1 MGKKPLPACPSV
13 YRAAKTIITEPLFL
27 LDILAACIVMKK
39 GINFLLSVLCG
50 LYCMAQSPAAREI
63 RITVQTDG
71 RTAIHNANVILMT
84 PDTSVIRITT
94 TDKAGI
100 AEFKELITGKYIVK
114 ASHTGYQTTYLS
126 AVILENEPAV
136 VATIN
141 LRPDAAL
148 LSDVTVTTKKPFVQ
162 FGPDKTVINVEAG
175 ISNAGSTIMDVLEKS
190 PGITVGRDGNISMKG
205 KPQVM
210 MLIDGKQTQLT
221 GADLQA
227 YLSGINASQID
238 VIELIDNPGAKYDAA
253 GNAGIINIKT
263 KKNKQKG
270 FNGSLSVSLGQG
282 VYFKNNNSLSVNYR
296 SGKFNLFLN
305 YGTRFGYEKMNMDVL
320 RKYFDTNG
328 NDSLLLQ
335 QPNFTKT
342 KIASHNIKTG
352 IDFFASA
359 KTTFGVVFTGNI
371 TDRNV
376 SSFSTIDWM
385 SPSYIIDSTINT
397 WGTRFTKFQRAGL
410 NFNSKHSFDAA
421 SELSADIDFVKFD
434 IDGGQHFQ
442 TQLEAPGSPV
452 QATKGNIPSMLEIF
466 TVKLDFSKRFKK
478 LLWESGLKTANTN
491 TDNLAQYYYNNGSTW
506 QDDLSR
512 SNHFLYDEKIHSA
525 YSSIDAQLGKWHWQ
539 AGLRYEMTRYT
550 ANQLG
555 NTVVKDSSF
564 SKNYGSLF
572 PSAFVSF
579 DADSTNTFT
588 FRLGRRIDRP
598 QFQILN
604 PFLITINK
612 YTFEGGNPF
621 IRPQYTWNVELIHTW
636 KQKLSTGISYS
647 YLKDYFSQ
655 IFVIDSNS
663 SNINKNIIIYTRGNV
678 GSFHN
683 IGLTASLQ
691 LPVTKWWN
699 LTSVAVFNHKVIEGF
714 VWAPF
719 KATINQLNFSLN
731 NQFQLKKGWAA
742 EITGYYLSKS
752 QIDLQEVLTPQGE
765 MGAGISKQILK
776 NTGTLRLAIR
786 DIFYTQNYSGYSQFE
801 NADEPFKVKW
811 DSRVARISFSWRFG
825 KTMKAIKRSGGG
837 ATEETDRV
845 GTGN

>member
-1 MGKKPLPACPSV
+1 MHSA
-13 YRAAKTIITEPLFL
+13 T
-27 LDILAACIVMKK
+27 
-39 GINFLLSVLCG
+39 
-50 LYCMAQSPAAREI
+50 
-63 RITVQTDG
+63 
-71 RTAIHNANVILMT
+71 VILMK
-84 PDTSVIRITT
+84 PDSSVLRMAT
-94 TDKAGI
+94 TDKSGI
-100 AEFKELITGKYIVK
+100 AEFKGLDAGKYMIK
-114 ASHTGYQTTYLS
+114 ASHTGYQTVYLS
-126 AVILENEPAV
+126 SVNLEKEPAFIT
-136 VATIN
+136 TIN
-141 LRPDAAL
+141 LN
-148 LSDVTVTTKKPFVQ
+148 SDGAVLKEVTVTAKKPFVQ
-162 FGPDKTVINVEAG
+162 FEPDKTVINVDAG

-210 MLIDGKQTQLT
+210 VLIDGKQTQLT

-227 YLSGINASQID
+227 YLSGINASQVD

-282 VYFKNNNSLSVNYR
+282 FYTKNNNSLSVNYR
-296 SGKFNLFLN
+296 TGKFNLFLN
-305 YGTRFGYEKMNMDVL
+305 YGARLGYEKMKMDVL
-320 RKYFDTNG
+320 RKYFDKNG

-342 KIASHNIKTG
+342 KISSHNIKTG
-352 IDFFASA
+352 IDFFASN
-359 KTTFGVVFTGNI
+359 KTTLGVVFTGNI

-376 SSFSTIDWM
+376 SSVSTIDWM

-397 WGTRFTKFQRAGL
+397 WGTRFIKFQRAGL
-410 NFNSKHSFDAA
+410 NFNGKHSFDDG
-421 SELSADIDFVKFD
+421 SELATDIDFIKFD

-442 TQLEAPGSPV
+442 TQLDAPGSSV
-452 QATKGNIPSMLEIF
+452 QATKGNIPSKLDIF
-466 TVKLDFSKRFKK
+466 TAKLDYSKKFKQ
-478 LLWESGLKTANTN
+478 LLWETGLKTANTN
-491 TDNLAQYYYNNGSTW
+491 TDNLAQYYFYDGGTW

-512 SNHFLYDEKIHSA
+512 SNHFLYDENIHSA
-525 YSSIDAQLGKWHWQ
+525 YSSIDVKQGKWHWQ
-539 AGLRYEMTRYT
+539 TGLRYEMTTYK

-564 SKNYGSLF
+564 RKNYGSLF

-579 DADSTNTFT
+579 DADSSNNFT
-588 FRLGRRIDRP
+588 FRFGRRIDRP
-598 QFQILN
+598 QFQNLN

-621 IRPQYTWNVELIHTW
+621 IRPQYTWNIELMHTY

-655 IFVIDSNS
+655 IFIIDSNS
-663 SNINKNIIIYTRGNV
+663 SNVNKNIIIYTRGNV
-678 GSFHN
+678 GTFHN
-683 IGLTASLQ
+683 IGITASLQ

-699 LTSVAVFNHKVIEGF
+699 VTAVAVFNHKSIEGF

-731 NQFQLKKGWAA
+731 NQFQFKKGWAA
-742 EITGYYLSKS
+742 ELTGYYLSKS

-765 MGAGISKQILK
+765 MGAGISKQVLK
-776 NTGTLRLAIR
+776 NKGTIRLCHPGY
-786 DIFYTQNYSGYSQFE
+786 FLYTELFRLFQVSKF
-801 NADEPFKVKW
+801 
-811 DSRVARISFSWRFG
+811 
-825 KTMKAIKRSGGG
+825 
-837 ATEETDRV
+837 
-845 GTGN
+845 